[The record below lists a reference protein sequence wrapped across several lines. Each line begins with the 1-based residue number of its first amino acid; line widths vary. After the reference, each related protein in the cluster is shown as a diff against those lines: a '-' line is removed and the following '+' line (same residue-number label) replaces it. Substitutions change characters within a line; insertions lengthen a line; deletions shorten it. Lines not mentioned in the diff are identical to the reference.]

1 MKLHAPFLI
10 AAGILSLV
18 SMAAPVTSRGPVK
31 SQITILYDAF
41 GTDPSITK
49 DWGFSALVEVAG
61 KRILFDTGNDA
72 DIFAANVNA
81 KGVDL
86 KTLDFV
92 VLSHR
97 HSDHMAGLNYVL
109 SINPTVKIYA
119 PKEGFGIFGSSLP
132 SSFYRKDEN
141 LTPEMRYYGGAPPQ
155 IMKFGAAWRGANFEL
170 IDKTTEIAPGITLIA
185 LVSDAP
191 GTKELKELSLAINT
205 PEGIVL
211 VVGCSHPGI
220 EKIVEA
226 AAAINPPN
234 SSDCRR
240 FPPCR
245 RA

>member
-1 MKLHAPFLI
+1 MKLLATVLI
-10 AAGILSLV
+10 AAGLSSLI
-18 SMAAPVTSRGPVK
+18 SMAARARATTAESK
-31 SQITILYDAF
+31 NQITILYDAF
-41 GTDPSITK
+41 GTDPSMTK

-72 DIFAANVNA
+72 DIFAANVKA

-109 SINPTVKIYA
+109 SVNPTVKIYA
-119 PKEGFGIFGSSLP
+119 PKEGFGIYGSSLP
-132 SSFYRKDEN
+132 SGFYRKDESFA
-141 LTPEMRYYGGAPPQ
+141 PQMRYYDGKPPEV
-155 IMKFGAAWRGANFEL
+155 IKFGTAWQGANIEL

-205 PEGIVL
+205 PDGMVL
-211 VVGCSHPGI
+211 VVACSHPG
-220 EKIVEA
+220 VAALVGEA
-226 AAAINPPN
+226 
-234 SSDCRR
+234 
-240 FPPCR
+240 
-245 RA
+245 